1 MRLGKPEK
9 SAYFENLGK
18 SENLEIFWTQ
28 IENLIAAS
36 FAHLETAYLEALLI
50 SKKVIFAPLRT

>member
-18 SENLEIFWTQ
+18 IRNFLDPIQ
-28 IENLIAAS
+28 NPIAAS

-50 SKKVIFAPLRT
+50 SKTFIFAPLRN